1 MVNSFLSAIP
11 LFSTLPPTELD
22 ALAASLNEKIY
33 PAQTVLLSE
42 GECGDKFFIVL
53 DGQIAI
59 LKAMGSDDERLLGL
73 RGVGEFIGEMSL
85 LNRDGRRTASARVHT
100 DARLLEMTRAD
111 FDALLTRVPTIAY
124 EMLRVL
130 SARLDEAHNNA
141 IAELM
146 ERNRELA
153 EAYLELQAA
162 QEQIIEKE
170 ILDRE
175 LVQAKKI
182 QESMLPKTLPILKSF
197 EIGARMIPARMI
209 GGDFFDIFP
218 LDSDSLGIAVGDVA
232 GKGIPAALFMA
243 LTTRLLKAEARP
255 GVSPEKTMLRVN
267 QHLLEMNS
275 RGMFVTLLYGVLKQ
289 KTGEFTYARAG
300 HEYPLIWDFN
310 RTLISIDHDRGNPLG
325 LFNTPLLD
333 LQEIKLPRGS
343 TLLLYSDGV
352 TEAYNDEE
360 KLFGMECIEALI
372 PDLLENS
379 AQDICDQLLVKLD
392 IYQGNL
398 PQSDDITLLALKA
411 SM

>member
-1 MVNSFLSAIP
+1 MINSILSAIP

-22 ALAASLNEKIY
+22 ALAASLSDKKY

-153 EAYLELQAA
+153 EAYAELQAA
-162 QEQIIEKE
+162 QEQIIEKVT
-170 ILDRE
+170 DRE
-175 LVQAKKI
+175 SKERLDDFFLTIYGIDEEGHEHAI
-182 QESMLPKTLPILKSF
+182 
-197 EIGARMIPARMI
+197 
-209 GGDFFDIFP
+209 GDFKCDAEVHVICID
-218 LDSDSLGIAVGDVA
+218 LCS
-232 GKGIPAALFMA
+232 
-243 LTTRLLKAEARP
+243 KA
-255 GVSPEKTMLRVN
+255 
-267 QHLLEMNS
+267 
-275 RGMFVTLLYGVLKQ
+275 
-289 KTGEFTYARAG
+289 
-300 HEYPLIWDFN
+300 
-310 RTLISIDHDRGNPLG
+310 
-325 LFNTPLLD
+325 
-333 LQEIKLPRGS
+333 
-343 TLLLYSDGV
+343 
-352 TEAYNDEE
+352 
-360 KLFGMECIEALI
+360 
-372 PDLLENS
+372 
-379 AQDICDQLLVKLD
+379 
-392 IYQGNL
+392 
-398 PQSDDITLLALKA
+398 
-411 SM
+411 